1 MTGVF
6 PRFSSYTTT
15 HGGFSFTRWML
26 SRSLSLSRF
35 SPMVCFWVAG
45 VSTDGGSRGAAE
57 FGRQARGVRVSR
69 KLATFSALGAH
80 NWPDVTVGPS
90 WQCQRPS
97 PSFPAPDSIGHFENF
112 GKHFRENGLIFA
124 SNILHNDC
132 TRKLTLP
139 RTDCPIVDDGPS
151 GMMINIKSQNKKA
164 LPLTH

>member
-1 MTGVF
+1 MF
-6 PRFSSYTTT
+6 
-15 HGGFSFTRWML
+15 L
-26 SRSLSLSRF
+26 Q
-35 SPMVCFWVAG
+35 AG
-45 VSTDGGSRGAAE
+45 VRNISPTLFNNWYRYEGFIHRIAKK
-57 FGRQARGVRVSR
+57 
-69 KLATFSALGAH
+69 KLPNGTFHWSSKVLAWIIENFKSFKL
-80 NWPDVTVGPS
+80 T